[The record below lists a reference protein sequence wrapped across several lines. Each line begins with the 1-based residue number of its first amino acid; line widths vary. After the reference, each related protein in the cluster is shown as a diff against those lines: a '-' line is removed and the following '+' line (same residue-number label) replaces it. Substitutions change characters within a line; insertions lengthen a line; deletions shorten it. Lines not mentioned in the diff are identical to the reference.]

1 MWSSIADKD
10 ARRGRILPADAL
22 LSQPTTGIAGC
33 CERPASGHPAA
44 ADEIASSHCPSRAQ
58 DRANLGFRLR
68 PSNQES
74 PSSEMGFN
82 GLFAKQQAAAHVGSG
97 SISVDGDNKSF
108 RFPPKAESR
117 KDLIGSLTGI
127 PQSLKATT
135 VMPSPLSLKAKLAQC
150 RT

>member
-10 ARRGRILPADAL
+10 ARRGRILPVDAL
-22 LSQPTTGIAGC
+22 RSAGC

-108 RFPPKAESR
+108 RFPPFAEIRLRVLGDGSR
-117 KDLIGSLTGI
+117 PI
-127 PQSLKATT
+127 PAMAAAPTQAHRRQ
-135 VMPSPLSLKAKLAQC
+135 ARAA
-150 RT
+150 